1 VSSQL
6 TYNFEAYNLRG
17 DQLLGGRTTELA
29 FGCPST
35 CLLSFVEAQLEW
47 DRRMRAA
54 AGGLRPDSVDPA
66 AGYYLALSL
75 QYGGGPLGGD
85 YRYVRILPEARWYL
99 SFLAGDRLTV
109 ATRARAG
116 TLIST
121 SGEDSPIVSRF
132 YAGGGISMRGYNN
145 RRLSP
150 LQLIPVDPPPQDP
163 ANALIAPVGRQAGEL
178 VPIGGERLFEA
189 SIEAR
194 YRLNSPFTLAV
205 FADAG
210 FNNRAHPLGPALALR
225 DAANYFRTY
234 MQYAVG
240 AGLRYAT
247 IVGPIRLDFGYRL
260 PWGTPPPVYQT
271 PGRYLIPPRGGGC
284 FGFGVTQGSA
294 DTNPEPR
301 CALHL
306 SIGEAF

>member
-1 VSSQL
+1 
-6 TYNFEAYNLRG
+6 
-17 DQLLGGRTTELA
+17 
-29 FGCPST
+29 
-35 CLLSFVEAQLEW
+35 
-47 DRRMRAA
+47 
-54 AGGLRPDSVDPA
+54 VDPA
-66 AGYYLALSL
+66 AGHYLALSL

-85 YRYVRILPEARWYL
+85 YSYVRILPEGRFYR
-99 SFLAGDRLTV
+99 SFLEGDRLTV
-109 ATRARAG
+109 AMRARAG
-116 TLIST
+116 TLISAY
-121 SGEDSPIVSRF
+121 GGAGHESPIVSRF

-150 LQLIPVDPPPQDP
+150 LQLIPIDPPRRDP
-163 ANALIAPVGRQAGEL
+163 VNTLIAQIGRQVGEL

-189 SIEAR
+189 SIETR
-194 YRLNSPFTLAV
+194 YRLNSQFTAAV

-210 FNNRAHPLGPALALR
+210 FNNRAVGPGEDITLRHALG
-225 DAANYFRTY
+225 YFRTY

-260 PWGTPPPVYQT
+260 PWGTPPRVYPT
-271 PGRYLIPPRGGGC
+271 PNTYLIPPAGGGC
-284 FGFGVTQGSA
+284 FGFGDKQGGP

-301 CALHL
+301 CTLHL